1 MVRGPIK
8 SLFGPL
14 DIMIVYQDLSDTTRC
29 SNDWEGGW
37 RVFFSMKVTLRF
49 ENDEVSSHWSIVI
62 GRRPSEISGPLRQ
75 IVSGVPKA
83 QWNKA

>member
-1 MVRGPIK
+1 
-8 SLFGPL
+8 
-14 DIMIVYQDLSDTTRC
+14 
-29 SNDWEGGW
+29 
-37 RVFFSMKVTLRF
+37 MKVTLRF